1 MPRGGALRELL
12 PTHPVDESASGR
24 RFGATM
30 MDEKY
35 LDPKRWEKRVRIF
48 ATLVGVAAQVALV
61 LIGGRLPRIR

>member
-1 MPRGGALRELL
+1 
-12 PTHPVDESASGR
+12 
-24 RFGATM
+24 M